1 MHYDCTAAA
10 CHVRFMLLVLVVI
23 VLSPLGFYLVSNSL
37 KTMGDNHLW
46 WLMWIAMAIIVFA
59 IDTGVLLFGIF
70 SFTS

>member
-23 VLSPLGFYLVSNSL
+23 VLTPLGFYLVSNSL
-37 KTMGDNHLW
+37 DNHRW
-46 WLMWIAMAIIVFA
+46 GLMWIAMAIIVFA